1 MNYLASGT
9 QDTVCRVNKITAYS
23 STSKRVIETSVLTPL
38 KKYTR
43 PDKTISPLNTRDEC
57 FNSFK
62 TVFCL
67 QYILNITFTAHNYH
81 LSKGV
86 HSID

>member
-9 QDTVCRVNKITAYS
+9 QDTVCRGNKITAYS
-23 STSKRVIETSVLTPL
+23 STSKRRIETSVLTPL
-38 KKYTR
+38 NKYYIR

-67 QYILNITFTAHNYH
+67 QYITSDFTAHNYH

>member
-1 MNYLASGT
+1 MNYLASGI

-23 STSKRVIETSVLTPL
+23 STSKRVTETSVLTPL
-38 KKYTR
+38 KKYIR

-57 FNSFK
+57 FNSFE

-67 QYILNITFTAHNYH
+67 QYITSHFTAHNYH